1 MLVKENPNRKELMKI
16 NDSINIATKGK
27 EILQDKIDSLVAL
40 FFDYVKKG
48 SNQRKEIETR
58 IVYAFKDLI
67 VLESLMGI
75 ASVKSDAYATPAGQM
90 RFVDKKIMGVKLT
103 QFFWDRAE
111 KRFGSL
117 NKPLKFDAVKKDF
130 EEILEKTLML
140 GETENSI
147 QILSSEIKASR
158 KVVNS
163 LENFVLPD
171 LMRSKKWVKLRL
183 EQMDREDLLRYK
195 MIKRKFGK

>member
-1 MLVKENPNRKELMKI
+1 
-16 NDSINIATKGK
+16 
-27 EILQDKIDSLVAL
+27 
-40 FFDYVKKG
+40 
-48 SNQRKEIETR
+48 
-58 IVYAFKDLI
+58 
-67 VLESLMGI
+67 
-75 ASVKSDAYATPAGQM
+75 
-90 RFVDKKIMGVKLT
+90 
-103 QFFWDRAE
+103 
-111 KRFGSL
+111 
-117 NKPLKFDAVKKDF
+117 
-130 EEILEKTLML
+130 ML

-171 LMRSKKWVKLRL
+171 LMRSRKWVKLRL

>member
-1 MLVKENPNRKELMKI
+1 MMVKENPNRKELMKI

-75 ASVKSDAYATPAGQM
+75 ASVKSDAYATPTGQM
-90 RFVDKKIMGVKLT
+90 RFVDKKIMGVRLT

-163 LENFVLPD
+163 LENFIIPD
-171 LMRSKKWVKLRL
+171 LVRSRKWVKLRL